1 MGIEDLGYQG
11 NRPNVWDG
19 VPEEVLKEHNMQYEA
34 EWLAKCVNQNNRA
47 EIAKWDDD
55 GNLIS

>member
-19 VPEEVLKEHNMQYEA
+19 VPEDVLKEHGMAYEE
-34 EWLAKCVNQNNRA
+34 EWLAKCVNQDTRN
-47 EIAKWDDD
+47 EIAQWDDK
-55 GNLIS
+55 GNLIT